1 MADSNS
7 FWYPDQP
14 PPPKPDSAPLLTPE
28 EREVVK
34 ESLQYF
40 YSVYRNCGDVAIE
53 KVKLIK
59 SAAAALVIHLEEY

>member
-1 MADSNS
+1 MADSSS

-14 PPPKPDSAPLLTPE
+14 PPPKPVPPLLTPE

-40 YSVYRNCGDVAIE
+40 YSVYQNCSGGVAID
-53 KVKLIK
+53 KVKLIR
-59 SAAAALVIHLEEY
+59 SAAAALVITLEEY